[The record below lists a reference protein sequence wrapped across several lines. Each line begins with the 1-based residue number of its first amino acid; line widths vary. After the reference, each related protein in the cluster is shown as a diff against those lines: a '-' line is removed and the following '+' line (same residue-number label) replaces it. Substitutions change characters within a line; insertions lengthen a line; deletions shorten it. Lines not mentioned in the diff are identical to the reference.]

1 MNRENYPAKLVIT
14 ATLLLVLSF
23 TTYGSGRGLDRYE
36 PGGSDKSAIREA
48 IKSEVGS
55 EIRDKE
61 IYETSDK
68 SISEPRGETTEETPL
83 YGNAAD
89 ETVYEVYKEDILYS
103 VKGPDSL
110 YLTRYFYNPKLD
122 NPNIT
127 DKKQPVIMF
136 LFGGNFIEG
145 NRNYKPY
152 ISYFIYYVKKGYQVV
167 TIDYRKGLRK
177 WYSNYIKE
185 VESGKQPNVKEQ
197 EISTLLMGA
206 VDLAVAD
213 CITATNFIISKSDK
227 WHTDNDK
234 IILSGSSAG
243 AITALQTEYYHSN
256 RYFNSDVKVRERLP
270 KNFSY
275 AGIISFAGAVF
286 TQKGEPAFGN
296 NVTPVL
302 FFHGDADPSVP
313 YNYVNMY
320 KGGIYGSAYLAENF
334 LDSSHPFS
342 FCKTINADHGIA
354 FSAMNNM
361 VVIDEFLKDY
371 IIKQKRSYNIR
382 EESVKAD
389 NPLKKNFTLYEYLFV
404 N

>member
-1 MNRENYPAKLVIT
+1 MNREYYPAKLIIT
-14 ATLLLVLSF
+14 TTLLLILSF
-23 TTYGSGRGLDRYE
+23 TAYGSDRNVVKVA
-36 PGGSDKSAIREA
+36 DR
-48 IKSEVGS
+48 S
-55 EIRDKE
+55 EISGGCVNGTRDEYINE
-61 IYETSDK
+61 IK
-68 SISEPRGETTEETPL
+68 GGTTEETL
-83 YGNAAD
+83 SYGNEAD
-89 ETVYEVYKEDILYS
+89 EKVYEVYKEDILYS
-103 VKGPDSL
+103 VKGRDSL

-127 DKKQPVIMF
+127 GKKQPVIMF
-136 LFGGNFIEG
+136 LFGGGFMEG

-152 ISYFIYYVKKGYQVV
+152 MSYFIYYVKKGYQVI

-177 WYSNYIKE
+177 WYSNYIKDI
-185 VESGKQPNVKEQ
+185 ESGKQPDIKEQ
-197 EISTLLMGA
+197 EISDLLMGA

-227 WHTDNDK
+227 WHTDNDR
-234 IILSGSSAG
+234 IILSGSSSG

-256 RYFNSDVKVRERLP
+256 RYFNSDIKVRERLP
-270 KNFSY
+270 KNFGY
-275 AGIISFAGAVF
+275 AGVISFAGAVF

-313 YNYVNMY
+313 YNYVNMH
-320 KGGIYGSAYLAENF
+320 KGGIYGSAYLAEKF

-342 FCKTINADHGIA
+342 FCKTINADHEIA
-354 FSAMNNM
+354 FSAMNNRI
-361 VVIDEFLKDY
+361 VIDEFLKDY

-382 EESVKAD
+382 EENVKAD
-389 NPLKKNFTLYEYLFV
+389 KPLKKKFTLHEYLFV